1 MLLAVQ
7 AFYLELHGYLCEEWP
22 NGQIMQ
28 LYFEIGSDLNY
39 EMMNSRKIDP
49 VLGLAPD
56 LQLVTK
62 WLVD

>member
-1 MLLAVQ
+1 
-7 AFYLELHGYLCEEWP
+7 
-22 NGQIMQ
+22 MQ